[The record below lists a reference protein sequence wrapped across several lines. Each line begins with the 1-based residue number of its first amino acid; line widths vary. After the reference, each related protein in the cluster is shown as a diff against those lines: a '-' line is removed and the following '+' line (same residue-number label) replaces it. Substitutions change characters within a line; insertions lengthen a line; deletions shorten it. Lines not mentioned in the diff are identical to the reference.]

1 MPITV
6 TKQKATWDKV
16 LKSLEKSLKNDMHNY
31 RIFYADL
38 KLIDI
43 NEDSLKILAPSL
55 LVKTYL
61 STQDQSHLLNETIKN
76 VLGKDYNLSFYLQ
89 DELDETVTKPTKK
102 VSSNVQ
108 PVENVNYFSNC
119 KLNSKYIFDSF
130 VVGPCNKEAA
140 TAALMVANDPGK
152 LFNPLF
158 IYSKSGLGKTHLLH
172 AIGNY
177 YQEKHPNA
185 HVLYI
190 TTDAF
195 IDEFVKYVHGSQDNQ
210 SLKDFFKTVD
220 LLLVDDIQFLFGK
233 EKSSEM
239 FFHIFNEI
247 INNNHQIVITS
258 DKMPD
263 ELQGIEERLISRFK
277 SGLSFGI
284 DPPEF
289 ETAKAILEKKI
300 ENLGNTDLVITDDVL
315 DFMVMNYCNDIRSLE
330 GQLKRLFF
338 CSIMESTNYIDMNFA
353 SEVFKDQKTIKKAQ
367 EPLTK
372 EFILKTTA
380 EFYYLTISQI
390 ISKNRTRNLVTPREI
405 CMYLMRELLDITF
418 SEIGTTFSNRDH
430 STVMKACKRVETKI
444 KKDPDYKLAV
454 DKLKQKLGTM

>member
-1 MPITV
+1 MINILKEKWEEIINTIKISYDMGDLPFKTWILPLQPYSIDDYTV
-6 TKQKATWDKV
+6 T
-16 LKSLEKSLKNDMHNY
+16 
-31 RIFYADL
+31 IFVPDPRVV
-38 KLIDI
+38 
-43 NEDSLKILAPSL
+43 N
-55 LVKTYL
+55 
-61 STQDQSHLLNETIKN
+61 HIKN
-76 VLGKDYNLSFYLQ
+76 NYTNHFI
-89 DELDETVTKPTKK
+89 TTI
-102 VSSNVQ
+102 SNFFDHSYDVRFISTPDLANPQ
-108 PVENVNYFSNC
+108 PVVKEPVES
-119 KLNSKYIFDSF
+119 LNSLIIKAGLNPKYTFETF
-130 VVGPCNKEAA
+130 VVGDNNNFAHAA
-140 TAALMVANDPGK
+140 SLAVAESPGDTY
-152 LFNPLF
+152 NPLF
-158 IYSKSGLGKTHLLH
+158 LYGGVGLGKTHLMQ

-177 YQEKHPNA
+177 IIKQNP
-185 HVLYI
+185 
-190 TTDAF
+190 
-195 IDEFVKYVHGSQDNQ
+195 
-210 SLKDFFKTVD
+210 SLKVMYVTSEIFTNELIESIKTEKNTSNKNFREKYRNVD
-220 LLLVDDIQFLFGK
+220 VLLIDDIQFLFGK

>member
-1 MPITV
+1 MA
-6 TKQKATWDKV
+6 QNA
-16 LKSLEKSLKNDMHNY
+16 
-31 RIFYADL
+31 A
-38 KLIDI
+38 
-43 NEDSLKILAPSL
+43 L
-55 LVKTYL
+55 LV
-61 STQDQSHLLNETIKN
+61 S
-76 VLGKDYNLSFYLQ
+76 
-89 DELDETVTKPTKK
+89 TKPGM
-102 VSSNVQ
+102 N
-108 PVENVNYFSNC
+108 
-119 KLNSKYIFDSF
+119 
-130 VVGPCNKEAA
+130 
-140 TAALMVANDPGK
+140 
-152 LFNPLF
+152 FNPIFL
-158 IYSKSGLGKTHLLH
+158 YSHPGLGKTHLLN
-172 AIGNY
+172 AIGNKAK
-177 YQEKHPNA
+177 ETNPNLL
-185 HVLYI
+185 VRYI
-190 TTDAF
+190 T
-195 IDEFVKYVHGSQDNQ
+195 S
-210 SLKDFFKTVD
+210 KDFVDEIINSIKTNTTD
-220 LLLVDDIQFLFGK
+220 EIYSYYRNLDILLIDDIQFLFGK